1 MSEWQKR
8 TLNELGDFMSG
19 GGFPIIY
26 QGETSGDYPF
36 YKVSD
41 LNNIGNESCLDRSN
55 NYIHE
60 DVRRKLRLKLIPQN
74 SIVFAKIGAA
84 VYLER
89 KRIMIHNGLIDN
101 NMAAFIGNGTT
112 IEKLMYYIFQLIR
125 IGNYTNTTALP
136 AVDLRGLGHHEAY
149 YPVDPKEQSRI
160 AAVLTAADEAIA
172 ASRALVEKYAAVKQ
186 GLMQDLLSGR
196 VRLAGFTGDW
206 EQLKIGNLL
215 DFKNG
220 LNKGKEFF
228 GTGIP
233 IVNYMDVYT
242 KSSIRAASLEGRV
255 NLSKNEIKRFEVKK
269 GDVFFTRTSET
280 VNEVGYASVLLD
292 DVEDGVFSGFVLR
305 GRPKNDKLD
314 IYYCQY
320 CFSTQE
326 IRRAIIVGATC
337 TTRALTSGTYLSTIP
352 ILLPKP
358 DEQRAIAEVI
368 MAADERLTAERERLM
383 KLEDIKRGLM
393 DDLLTNRVSTDKLQ
407 GGI

>member
-1 MSEWQKR
+1 MSEWETKP
-8 TLNELGDFMSG
+8 LGDIATLRFGERITKENDRGDLYPVYG
-19 GGFPIIY
+19 GGGESFRTYKYNFENIIVVSRFAISKECVRKVEGRFWLLDSGFTCEGTGKLCDEY
-26 QGETSGDYPF
+26 LNYYLLHNQPLIYNTSRGVAQRNVEIKDFLLLPVFYP
-36 YKVSD
+36 SD
-41 LNNIGNESCLDRSN
+41 T
-55 NYIHE
+55 Y
-60 DVRRKLRLKLIPQN
+60 
-74 SIVFAKIGAA
+74 
-84 VYLER
+84 
-89 KRIMIHNGLIDN
+89 
-101 NMAAFIGNGTT
+101 
-112 IEKLMYYIFQLIR
+112 
-125 IGNYTNTTALP
+125 
-136 AVDLRGLGHHEAY
+136 
-149 YPVDPKEQSRI
+149 EQRRI

-172 ASRALVEKYAAVKQ
+172 ASRSLVEKYAAVKQ
-186 GLMQDLLSGR
+186 GLMHDLLSGR

-242 KSSIRAASLEGRV
+242 RPSIRAASLEGRV

-383 KLEDIKRGLM
+383 KLEDIKLGLM

>member
-1 MSEWQKR
+1 MSEWANR
-8 TLNELGDFMSG
+8 TLKDA
-19 GGFPIIY
+19 
-26 QGETSGDYPF
+26 
-36 YKVSD
+36 
-41 LNNIGNESCLDRSN
+41 
-55 NYIHE
+55 
-60 DVRRKLRLKLIPQN
+60 DVRVIKGEGLTSDKMVSGEIPVIAGGLSYCGMHN
-74 SIVFAKIGAA
+74 RANRNENCITVSASGANAGAVLFHKSKIFATDCSSIEWGGSQEFLFYALARRQKEFTSMQSGLAQPH
-84 VYLER
+84 VYPR
-89 KRIMIHNGLIDN
+89 D
-101 NMAAFIGNGTT
+101 
-112 IEKLMYYIFQLIR
+112 IEKIVLF
-125 IGNYTNTTALP
+125 
-136 AVDLRGLGHHEAY
+136 
-149 YPVDPKEQSRI
+149 YPTDTKEQSRI
-160 AAVLTAADEAIA
+160 AAVLTATDEAVA
-172 ASRALVEKYAAVKQ
+172 ASRALVEKYTAVKQ

-242 KSSIRAASLEGRV
+242 KPSIRAVSLEGRV
-255 NLSKNEIKRFEVKK
+255 NLSKNEIKRFEVRK

-326 IRRAIIVGATC
+326 IRRAIIIGATS
-337 TTRALTSGTYLSTIP
+337 TTRALTSDITLKTSSTAKNPLGFRLKPRWFSINLISLPRRSLSRPLRPRRPSVNKIFG
-352 ILLPKP
+352 
-358 DEQRAIAEVI
+358 R
-368 MAADERLTAERERLM
+368 
-383 KLEDIKRGLM
+383 
-393 DDLLTNRVSTDKLQ
+393 N
-407 GGI
+407 

>member
-1 MSEWQKR
+1 MDKWSNAPLVDVAYVNMGQSPNGSTINDEKNGMPFLQGCADFGTKHPFERVWCSKPTR
-8 TLNELGDFMSG
+8 IAKEGDLLLSVRAPVGDTNIANQEYCIGRGLAAIRFNVLDGNFGAHAFSRDTHYLYIRSQG
-19 GGFPIIY
+19 STFQAVNRNDVESFPMFF
-26 QGETSGDYPF
+26 P
-36 YKVSD
+36 
-41 LNNIGNESCLDRSN
+41 
-55 NYIHE
+55 
-60 DVRRKLRLKLIPQN
+60 
-74 SIVFAKIGAA
+74 
-84 VYLER
+84 
-89 KRIMIHNGLIDN
+89 
-101 NMAAFIGNGTT
+101 
-112 IEKLMYYIFQLIR
+112 
-125 IGNYTNTTALP
+125 
-136 AVDLRGLGHHEAY
+136 VDL
-149 YPVDPKEQSRI
+149 DEQRRI
-160 AAVLTAADEAIA
+160 AAVLTAADEAID
-172 ASRALVEKYAAVKQ
+172 ASSALVEKYAAVKQ